1 MSKRIYQI
9 VYGSELD
16 VVRAATLETLEQ
28 SVEMILGSSKK
39 KGFPGLAILGK
50 SVFPKTLKE
59 GARRV

>member
-9 VYGSELD
+9 VYGFELD
-16 VVRAATLETLEQ
+16 VIRAATLETLEQ

-39 KGFPGLAILGK
+39 KGSLGGPFR
-50 SVFPKTLKE
+50 VFPKTLKK